1 MGNRRTEDSSTR
13 QSLQVAKIAAMSK
26 LAAGVAHEINNPC
39 GVLLMKLKF
48 LLSIAEQEHLSAR
61 AIATLEVAIQQTER
75 IETIVESLVH
85 FSRPL
90 QGMPGPVD
98 VNEAIQAAITQLQL
112 PATVTVRQNLADP
125 LPVVVADPAQMQ
137 QVFAHIMDNAVDA
150 MPDGGHLMILSRRE
164 VDADQVVIEID
175 DTGPG
180 IPVDFV
186 DRIFDPFFTTK
197 AVGSETGLGLAVSH
211 GIIQR
216 AGGRIDVESERGKG
230 TRVRVIVP
238 AKELL
243 MSSCST

>member
-164 VDADQVVIEID
+164 VD

-197 AVGSETGLGLAVSH
+197 AVGSGTGLGLAVSH

>member
-1 MGNRRTEDSSTR
+1 MSNRRTEDSSTR
-13 QSLQVAKIAAMSK
+13 QSLQVVKIVAMSK

-150 MPDGGHLMILSRRE
+150 MPDGGHLTILSRRE
-164 VDADQVVIEID
+164 VD

-197 AVGSETGLGLAVSH
+197 AVGSGTGLGLAVSH

>member
-1 MGNRRTEDSSTR
+1 M
-13 QSLQVAKIAAMSK
+13 AAMSK

-48 LLSIAEQEHLSAR
+48 LLSIAEEERLSSR
-61 AIATLEVAIQQTER
+61 AIATLDVAIQQTER

-98 VNEAIQAAITQLQL
+98 VNEAIRAAITQLQL

-125 LPVVVADPAQMQ
+125 LPVVVADPAQIQ
-137 QVFAHIMDNAVDA
+137 QVFTHIMDNAVDA
-150 MPDGGHLMILSRRE
+150 MPDGGHLTILSRRE

-175 DTGPG
+175 DTGSG

-186 DRIFDPFFTTK
+186 DRVFDPFFTTK
-197 AVGSETGLGLAVSH
+197 AVGSGTGLGLTISY

-216 AGGRIDVESERGKG
+216 AGGRVEVESERGKG

-238 AKELL
+238 A
-243 MSSCST
+243 SASR

>member
-1 MGNRRTEDSSTR
+1 
-13 QSLQVAKIAAMSK
+13 MSK

-164 VDADQVVIEID
+164 VD

-197 AVGSETGLGLAVSH
+197 AVGSGTGLGLAVSH

>member
-1 MGNRRTEDSSTR
+1 MSFGLRRQGARRLIVSMSNRRTEDSSTR

-150 MPDGGHLMILSRRE
+150 MPDGGHLTILSRRE
-164 VDADQVVIEID
+164 VDADQSSSKSTIRVLGFLLISLIEFLTPFSPRRLSVV
-175 DTGPG
+175 
-180 IPVDFV
+180 
-186 DRIFDPFFTTK
+186 
-197 AVGSETGLGLAVSH
+197 
-211 GIIQR
+211 
-216 AGGRIDVESERGKG
+216 GGAS
-230 TRVRVIVP
+230 
-238 AKELL
+238 A
-243 MSSCST
+243 

>member
-1 MGNRRTEDSSTR
+1 
-13 QSLQVAKIAAMSK
+13 MSK

-197 AVGSETGLGLAVSH
+197 AVGSGRGLGLAVSH

>member
-1 MGNRRTEDSSTR
+1 
-13 QSLQVAKIAAMSK
+13 
-26 LAAGVAHEINNPC
+26 
-39 GVLLMKLKF
+39 
-48 LLSIAEQEHLSAR
+48 
-61 AIATLEVAIQQTER
+61 
-75 IETIVESLVH
+75 
-85 FSRPL
+85 
-90 QGMPGPVD
+90 
-98 VNEAIQAAITQLQL
+98 
-112 PATVTVRQNLADP
+112 VTVRQNLADP

-197 AVGSETGLGLAVSH
+197 AVGSGTGLGLAVSH

>member
-1 MGNRRTEDSSTR
+1 M
-13 QSLQVAKIAAMSK
+13 AAMSK

-48 LLSIAEQEHLSAR
+48 LLSIAEEERLSSR
-61 AIATLEVAIQQTER
+61 AIATLDVAIQQTER

-98 VNEAIQAAITQLQL
+98 VNEAIRAAITQLQL

-125 LPVVVADPAQMQ
+125 LPVVVADPAQIQ
-137 QVFAHIMDNAVDA
+137 QVFTHIMDNAVDA
-150 MPDGGHLMILSRRE
+150 MPDGGHLTILSRRE

-175 DTGPG
+175 DTGSG

-186 DRIFDPFFTTK
+186 DRVFEPFFTTK
-197 AVGSETGLGLAVSH
+197 AVGSGTGLGLTISY

-216 AGGRIDVESERGKG
+216 AGGRVEVESERGKG

-238 AKELL
+238 A
-243 MSSCST
+243 SASR

>member
-1 MGNRRTEDSSTR
+1 
-13 QSLQVAKIAAMSK
+13 LQVAKIAAMSK

-197 AVGSETGLGLAVSH
+197 AVGSGTGLGLAVSH

>member
-1 MGNRRTEDSSTR
+1 MSKRSTEDSST
-13 QSLQVAKIAAMSK
+13 QQGLQVAKMAAMSK

-48 LLSIAEQEHLSAR
+48 LLSIAEEERLSSR
-61 AIATLEVAIQQTER
+61 AIATLDVAIQQTER

-98 VNEAIQAAITQLQL
+98 VNEAIRAAITQLQL

-125 LPVVVADPAQMQ
+125 LPVVVADPAQIQ
-137 QVFAHIMDNAVDA
+137 QVFTHIMDNAVDA
-150 MPDGGHLMILSRRE
+150 MPDGGHLTILSRRE

-175 DTGPG
+175 DTGSG

-186 DRIFDPFFTTK
+186 DRVFDPFFTTK
-197 AVGSETGLGLAVSH
+197 AVGSGTGLGLTISY

-216 AGGRIDVESERGKG
+216 AGGRVEVESERGKG

-238 AKELL
+238 A
-243 MSSCST
+243 SASR

>member
-1 MGNRRTEDSSTR
+1 M
-13 QSLQVAKIAAMSK
+13 AAMSK

-39 GVLLMKLKF
+39 CVLLMKLKF
-48 LLSIAEQEHLSAR
+48 LLSIAEEERLSSR
-61 AIATLEVAIQQTER
+61 AIATLDVAIQQTER

-98 VNEAIQAAITQLQL
+98 VNEAIRAAITQLQL

-125 LPVVVADPAQMQ
+125 LPVVVADPAQIQ
-137 QVFAHIMDNAVDA
+137 QVFTHIMDNAVDA
-150 MPDGGHLMILSRRE
+150 MPDGGHLTILSRRE

-175 DTGPG
+175 DTGSG

-186 DRIFDPFFTTK
+186 DRVFDPFFTTK
-197 AVGSETGLGLAVSH
+197 AVGSGTGLGLTISY

-216 AGGRIDVESERGKG
+216 AGGRVEVESERGKG

-238 AKELL
+238 A
-243 MSSCST
+243 SASR

>member
-1 MGNRRTEDSSTR
+1 
-13 QSLQVAKIAAMSK
+13 LQVAKIAAMSK

-164 VDADQVVIEID
+164 VD

-197 AVGSETGLGLAVSH
+197 AVGSGTGLGLAVSH

>member
-1 MGNRRTEDSSTR
+1 
-13 QSLQVAKIAAMSK
+13 MSK

-197 AVGSETGLGLAVSH
+197 AVGSGTGLGLAVSH